1 MAVSFST
8 LEVSVMLFVA
18 GLIATAIGVG
28 WGVNYRRVNKAL
40 AIGDKNRSYIKEIFV
55 TFGGSDALADD
66 IGEIGQLNKQLEA
79 IHDEQVEIR
88 ETVEDLVWVLHD
100 LESVEEFDR
109 TDILRRGS
117 NDR

>member
-1 MAVSFST
+1 MAASFST

-66 IGEIGQLNKQLEA
+66 IGEIGQINQQLEA
-79 IHDEQVEIR
+79 IHDEQIELHQA
-88 ETVEDLVWVLHD
+88 VEDLVWVLHD

-109 TDILRRGS
+109 TDILRRSSGE
-117 NDR
+117 